1 MDSSDISNKKV
12 HKENLIYIVVATIFI
27 ICLLFSIVIFAMMF
41 SDTMVEIGN
50 IDLSIIDDWDK
61 KSKKRI

>member
-27 ICLLFSIVIFAMMF
+27 ICLLFSIVIFAIMF

-50 IDLSIIDDWDK
+50 IDLSIIDD
-61 KSKKRI
+61 

>member
-41 SDTMVEIGN
+41 SDTMVEINN
-50 IDLSIIDDWDK
+50 IDLSIVDD
-61 KSKKRI
+61 

>member
-50 IDLSIIDDWDK
+50 IDLSIIDD
-61 KSKKRI
+61 

>member
-41 SDTMVEIGN
+41 SDTMVEISN
-50 IDLSIIDDWDK
+50 IDLSIIDD
-61 KSKKRI
+61 